1 MLPAALITTATGGGC
16 GALPG
21 RQHRPRCENK
31 AEKIQI
37 RMHTGSQLGVNT
49 GCGVF

>member
-21 RQHRPRCENK
+21 RHWPRCENK